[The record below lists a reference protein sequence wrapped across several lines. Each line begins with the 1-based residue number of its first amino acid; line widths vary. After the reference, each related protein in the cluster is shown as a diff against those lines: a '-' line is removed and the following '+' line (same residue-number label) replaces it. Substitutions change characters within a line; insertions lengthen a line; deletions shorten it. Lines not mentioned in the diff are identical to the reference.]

1 MNFLYKIFIKN
12 YKNVKDPKVKKQ
24 YGLLASI
31 LGIILNL
38 ILFSSKII
46 IALISGSV
54 SIISD
59 AFNNLSDASSSV
71 ITLIGFK
78 MSSKPA
84 DKKHP
89 FGHQR
94 IEYICAFII
103 SIIILYIGI
112 EVGTSSFKKILNP
125 TQFEFNYIMLGVLF
139 VTILIKLWM
148 GLFYKKTSKKINS
161 LSLKAASKDSINDV
175 VATSIIIIGLLIS
188 KYTSLNI
195 DGYLGL
201 LVCVYIIIGGIGL
214 IKETIDKLIG
224 GTPDSELIKKI
235 KKIILNEEKILDV
248 HDVLYHYYG
257 GGKIYVSLHAE
268 VDSSMSLVEA
278 HEIIDN
284 LEKIIKKE
292 CGVEL
297 VVHIDPIHLNDEV
310 QSDIY
315 QKIKPII
322 KGIDKVLSFHELKI
336 KNKNG
341 KIIICFDLQVPFEF
355 ELSNEELYSLINK
368 KLKEIDERYRAS
380 ITFDKV

>member
-1 MNFLYKIFIKN
+1 MNFLYKIFVKNHKNIK
-12 YKNVKDPKVKKQ
+12 DSKVKQ
-24 YGLLASI
+24 RYGLLASI
-31 LGIILNL
+31 IGIILNL
-38 ILFSSKII
+38 ILFSTKIVVSF
-46 IALISGSV
+46 ISGSI

-94 IEYICAFII
+94 IEYICAFIV

-112 EVGTSSFKKILNP
+112 EVGVSSFEKILNP
-125 TQFEFNYIMLGVLF
+125 TEFEFNYIILLVLLLTVF
-139 VTILIKLWM
+139 IKLWM
-148 GLFYKKTSKKINS
+148 GVFYNKTSKKINS
-161 LSLKAASKDSINDV
+161 LSLKAAAKDAINDV

-188 KYTSLNI
+188 KYTYLNI

-201 LVCVYIIIGGIGL
+201 LVCIYIIIGGFGL

-224 GTPDSELIKKI
+224 GTPDFELIKKI
-235 KKIILNEEKILDV
+235 KDIISKEVKILDI

-257 GGKIYVSLHAE
+257 GGKVYVSLHAE

-278 HEIIDN
+278 HDIIDG
-284 LEKIIKKE
+284 LERIIKKE
-292 CGVEL
+292 CGVEI
-297 VVHIDPIHLNDEV
+297 VVHIDPVHLNDKV
-310 QSDIY
+310 QSEIY
-315 QKIKPII
+315 KKIKPII

-336 KNKNG
+336 KTKNG
-341 KIIICFDLQVPFEF
+341 KTIVCFDLQVPFEF

-368 KLKEIDERYRAS
+368 KLREIDEKYRAS

>member
-1 MNFLYKIFIKN
+1 MDFIYKIFVKN
-12 YKNVKDPKVKKQ
+12 YKNIKDPVVKKK

-31 LGIILNL
+31 VGIVLNL
-38 ILFSSKII
+38 MLFACKLTV
-46 IALISGSV
+46 ALVSGSISV
-54 SIISD
+54 ISD

-71 ITLIGFK
+71 ITLVGFK

-112 EVGTSSFKKILNP
+112 EVGTSSFKKIINP
-125 TQFEFNYIMLGVLF
+125 TTFEFNYVMLLALCF
-139 VTILIKLWM
+139 TILIKLWM
-148 GLFYKKTSKKINS
+148 GVFYKKTSKKINS

-175 VATSIIIIGLLIS
+175 VATSIIIIGLIIS

-195 DGYLGL
+195 DGYLGI
-201 LVCVYIIIGGIGL
+201 LVCVYIILGGIGL

-224 GTPDSELIKKI
+224 GTPDIEVIRKI
-235 KKIILNEEKILDV
+235 KDITMKEEKIMDI
-248 HDVLYHYYG
+248 HDILYHYYG
-257 GGKIYVSLHAE
+257 GGKVYVSLHAE
-268 VDSSMSLVEA
+268 VDSCLSLVEA
-278 HEIIDN
+278 HDIVDK
-284 LEKIIKKE
+284 LEKMVKKE

-297 VVHIDPIHLNDEV
+297 VIHIDPVHLNDEL
-310 QSDIY
+310 QSEIY
-315 QKIKPII
+315 KKIKPII

-341 KIIICFDLQVPFEF
+341 KIVVCFDLQVPYEF
-355 ELSNEELYSLINK
+355 GLSNEELYSVINK
-368 KLKEIDERYRAS
+368 KLKELDERYRAS
-380 ITFDKV
+380 ITFDKI